1 MAGATTRRQHS
12 MPGSEGSTK
21 MSHTP
26 DHTPLPWLLS
36 ADSAHAL
43 REKARR
49 LDAYLRDREPDL
61 DEVGHWLR
69 GYAAIEGPH
78 RAAVDSRERT
88 RLLEGVAA
96 LAGGGRSNGLSTG
109 RGEPGDIAF
118 VFPGAGS
125 QWPGMAAGL
134 LDSSPV
140 FRARMDDCAQA
151 LEPHVGWSL
160 IDVARDPGAG
170 AELARADVV
179 QPVLFAVMVSLA
191 ELWRAHGV
199 TPSAVVGHSLG
210 EVAAAAV
217 SEALSLDDA
226 ARVAALWSRAQSS
239 LAGRGDMV
247 SVRASADEVRERL
260 AAWGGELV
268 LAADNGPAT
277 VLVSGG
283 TAAAAE
289 LIEALAADG
298 VSARRTSVG
307 LAAHSPQMEEVLPRI
322 RADLAGLRPRRPRLP
337 FHSSLTAGEVTGPE
351 LDAEYWCDN
360 IRRPVR
366 FQQTVRGLLASG
378 RQVLLEVSP
387 HPVLTSAMQDII
399 EHHRAAGSVVA
410 TLRRHHGGPDR
421 LTAALGEL
429 WAAGA
434 RADWPSV
441 PAGPSPAGLSEL
453 LDRPVPETD
462 EPPAEAPAD
471 TAAALAALPDGRRRT
486 ALMDLV
492 CAEVAAV
499 LGRDRLEPPERR
511 RPFLELGL
519 DSVTAMEVRN
529 RVTQATG
536 LPLPAAAVFDHPS
549 PVLLAEHLVTVLTPA
564 APPAP
569 GAGRDRRPA
578 AADEPVAIVGMGC
591 RLPGG
596 VRGPEDL
603 WRLLDEGR
611 DAVAAL
617 PADRGWDTA
626 EAYDARP
633 RTPGRYYQREA
644 GLLQDAPLFDAEFFG
659 VSPREALAMDPQ
671 QRLLLETS
679 WEALEAAGIRPD
691 TLHGSRTGVFTGLM
705 TLGYGP
711 SLDDG
716 SDLAGHVLTGT
727 TGSVAS
733 GRVAY
738 TLGLQGPAV
747 TVDTACSSSLVA
759 LHLAAQSLRSGES
772 DLALA
777 GGVTVMPGLGMFLEF
792 SQLGA
797 LAPDGRCKAFAD
809 TADGFGLAEGAG
821 VLVLQRLSD
830 ARAQGRRVLAVV
842 RGSAVNQDGASSGL
856 TAPNGPAQQ
865 RVIREA
871 LAAAG
876 LAARD
881 IDAVEAHGTGTTLGD
896 LIEADALLATYG
908 QDRDGRP
915 PLRLGS
921 LKSNIGHTQA
931 AAGVAGVIK
940 TVLAMRHGTLPRTLH
955 VDRPSSRVDWGQG
968 QLELLTRQTAWP
980 ETDRPLRAGVSSFG
994 ISGTNAHVILES
1006 AAPEPAAPRHTPADA
1021 LPGLCA
1027 EAVPWVLSGKTR
1039 QAVRDQAARLLG
1051 RLEAGPTPDGADI
1064 GWSLVSTRAAFEYRA
1079 AVVGTG
1085 RDELLTG
1092 LRALATGEA
1101 AAHLTEGR
1109 ADDAARVA
1117 FVFPGQ
1123 GAQWAGMARPLL
1135 DTSPVFARAMA
1146 ECAAA
1151 LTPFVDWSLLD
1162 IVDDAAALERVDV
1175 VQPVL
1180 WAVMVSLAEL
1190 WRSYGVEPAA
1200 VAGHSQGEI
1209 AAACVAGALSL
1220 QDGARVVALRSQAVA
1235 ESLAGLGGMVALPL
1249 SEEAATDLLGRW
1261 AGRLS
1266 LAAVNG
1272 PSSTVVSGEAPA
1284 VDELLAACGTAG
1296 IRARRIPV
1304 DYASHSPQVERIRD
1318 RLLAD
1323 LAPVTPGAA
1332 SVPAYSCTTG
1342 EQADTRTWDARH
1354 WYRNLRETVRFDSAS
1369 RALVDAGVSVV
1380 LEVSPHPVLVAAL
1393 QETLE
1398 AALPA
1403 RPGRTALGTL
1413 RRDDGGPRRF
1423 LLSLAQ
1429 LHTLGVGVRW
1439 EAVFGGAREVEL
1451 PTYAFQHRRF
1461 WPEAGAEQR
1470 SDALDTEFWA
1480 TVERADLGAVAAA
1493 LGVADETLAPV
1504 LPALSSWRARRT
1516 EKSTVDQWHYRE
1528 SWTPLRI
1535 TGRLSGS
1542 WLLVVDDAASEDPWT
1557 SAVTGAFAE
1566 RAAVLRVQEPDR
1578 ARLAR
1583 ELTALSTTDCA
1594 GVVVLVPDGVEGVVF
1609 VLVVLQAVLDA
1620 GLGVRV
1626 WAVTRGAVSVGV
1638 GDGVGFPVQGGV
1650 WVWGGLRRW
1659 SIRGCGVVWW
1669 MCRGWWMRGL
1679 RGCWVGWL
1687 VVVGVR
1693 IRLRCGGRG
1702 CLGVGWCVLGGSM
1715 VLVLGVWGG
1724 RRRGLRW

>member
-1 MAGATTRRQHS
+1 
-12 MPGSEGSTK
+12 
-21 MSHTP
+21 
-26 DHTPLPWLLS
+26 
-36 ADSAHAL
+36 
-43 REKARR
+43 
-49 LDAYLRDREPDL
+49 
-61 DEVGHWLR
+61 
-69 GYAAIEGPH
+69 
-78 RAAVDSRERT
+78 
-88 RLLEGVAA
+88 
-96 LAGGGRSNGLSTG
+96 
-109 RGEPGDIAF
+109 
-118 VFPGAGS
+118 
-125 QWPGMAAGL
+125 
-134 LDSSPV
+134 
-140 FRARMDDCAQA
+140 
-151 LEPHVGWSL
+151 
-160 IDVARDPGAG
+160 
-170 AELARADVV
+170 
-179 QPVLFAVMVSLA
+179 
-191 ELWRAHGV
+191 
-199 TPSAVVGHSLG
+199 
-210 EVAAAAV
+210 
-217 SEALSLDDA
+217 
-226 ARVAALWSRAQSS
+226 
-239 LAGRGDMV
+239 
-247 SVRASADEVRERL
+247 
-260 AAWGGELV
+260 
-268 LAADNGPAT
+268 
-277 VLVSGG
+277 
-283 TAAAAE
+283 
-289 LIEALAADG
+289 
-298 VSARRTSVG
+298 
-307 LAAHSPQMEEVLPRI
+307 
-322 RADLAGLRPRRPRLP
+322 
-337 FHSSLTAGEVTGPE
+337 
-351 LDAEYWCDN
+351 
-360 IRRPVR
+360 
-366 FQQTVRGLLASG
+366 
-378 RQVLLEVSP
+378 
-387 HPVLTSAMQDII
+387 
-399 EHHRAAGSVVA
+399 
-410 TLRRHHGGPDR
+410 
-421 LTAALGEL
+421 
-429 WAAGA
+429 
-434 RADWPSV
+434 
-441 PAGPSPAGLSEL
+441 
-453 LDRPVPETD
+453 
-462 EPPAEAPAD
+462 
-471 TAAALAALPDGRRRT
+471 
-486 ALMDLV
+486 
-492 CAEVAAV
+492 
-499 LGRDRLEPPERR
+499 
-511 RPFLELGL
+511 
-519 DSVTAMEVRN
+519 
-529 RVTQATG
+529 
-536 LPLPAAAVFDHPS
+536 
-549 PVLLAEHLVTVLTPA
+549 
-564 APPAP
+564 
-569 GAGRDRRPA
+569 
-578 AADEPVAIVGMGC
+578 
-591 RLPGG
+591 
-596 VRGPEDL
+596 
-603 WRLLDEGR
+603 
-611 DAVAAL
+611 
-617 PADRGWDTA
+617 
-626 EAYDARP
+626 
-633 RTPGRYYQREA
+633 
-644 GLLQDAPLFDAEFFG
+644 
-659 VSPREALAMDPQ
+659 
-671 QRLLLETS
+671 
-679 WEALEAAGIRPD
+679 
-691 TLHGSRTGVFTGLM
+691 
-705 TLGYGP
+705 
-711 SLDDG
+711 
-716 SDLAGHVLTGT
+716 
-727 TGSVAS
+727 
-733 GRVAY
+733 
-738 TLGLQGPAV
+738 
-747 TVDTACSSSLVA
+747 
-759 LHLAAQSLRSGES
+759 
-772 DLALA
+772 
-777 GGVTVMPGLGMFLEF
+777 
-792 SQLGA
+792 
-797 LAPDGRCKAFAD
+797 
-809 TADGFGLAEGAG
+809 
-821 VLVLQRLSD
+821 
-830 ARAQGRRVLAVV
+830 
-842 RGSAVNQDGASSGL
+842 
-856 TAPNGPAQQ
+856 
-865 RVIREA
+865 
-871 LAAAG
+871 AG

-940 TVLAMRHGTLPRTLH
+940 TVLAMRHGSLPRTLH

-1021 LPGLCA
+1021 LPGLSA
-1027 EAVPWVLSGKTR
+1027 EAVPWVLSGKSR

-1085 RDELLTG
+1085 REELLTG

-1162 IVDDAAALERVDV
+1162 VVDDAAALERVDV

-1209 AAACVAGALSL
+1209 AAACVAGVLSL

-1249 SEEAATDLLGRW
+1249 SEEAATELLGRW

-1504 LPALSSWRARRT
+1504 LPALSSWRARRA

-1528 SWTPLRI
+1528 TWTPLRN

-1609 VLVVLQAVLDA
+1609 VLVVLQAVL
-1620 GLGVRV
+1620 
-1626 WAVTRGAVSVGV
+1626 
-1638 GDGVGFPVQGGV
+1638 
-1650 WVWGGLRRW
+1650 
-1659 SIRGCGVVWW
+1659 
-1669 MCRGWWMRGL
+1669 
-1679 RGCWVGWL
+1679 
-1687 VVVGVR
+1687 
-1693 IRLRCGGRG
+1693 
-1702 CLGVGWCVLGGSM
+1702 
-1715 VLVLGVWGG
+1715 
-1724 RRRGLRW
+1724 